1 MAETKSVY
9 SLLKEIYLIIDDG
22 DRNLLSNFN
31 LTPSRYYALVHI
43 GRDPGM
49 SLSELSALMLCDK
62 SNATR
67 IIKGLEAEGLVTKK
81 PHETDGRTIRLYLS
95 ESGIALREKAL
106 DAHRSYNRNRFAKVA
121 GVEQDHLVNRLVQL
135 KSTLHQ
141 DLRMGS
147 TT

>member
-22 DRNLLSNFN
+22 DRHLLSRFN

-43 GRDPGM
+43 GNDPGM
-49 SLSELSALMLCDK
+49 SLSKLSASMLCDK

-67 IIKGLEAEGLVTKK
+67 IIKGLEAEGLVTKR

-95 ESGIALREKAL
+95 DTGLALREKAL
-106 DAHRSYNRNRFAKVA
+106 DAHQSYNQHRFAEVA
-121 GVEQDHLVNRLVQL
+121 RVEQDHLVNRLVQL
-135 KSTLHQ
+135 KSV
-141 DLRMGS
+141 LRQELLLGS
-147 TT
+147 IN